1 MRHGLT
7 KEETAAFN
15 KVLAPYLSHPSV
27 QKMKAYC
34 AHGSI
39 SVLQHSMNVAKTAYR
54 LDRFFGKR
62 SDPEVLLP
70 GAILHDFYL
79 YDWHDRPLNFRIFE
93 MHGYTHPF
101 EASKNALEVFQ
112 ADERVREVIRCH
124 MWPLTLTSIPRHREA
139 VLVCIADKLCALKE
153 TILR

>member
-1 MRHGLT
+1 MRHHLSE
-7 KEETAAFN
+7 EETAQFN
-15 KVLAPYLSHPSV
+15 EVILPYLSHPAV
-27 QKMKAYC
+27 QKMKDYC
-34 AHGSI
+34 AHGSV

-54 LDRFFGKR
+54 LDLFFGKR
-62 SDPEVLLP
+62 SDLKILLP

-79 YDWHDRPLNFRIFE
+79 YDWHDRPLSFRIFK

-101 EASKNALEVFQ
+101 EASKNAAEVFQ
-112 ADERVREVIRCH
+112 ANEQIREVIRCH